1 MNLQTINTIVLIY
14 VKQIINYM
22 HVMSE
27 QYYISTTYAKK
38 KINSEYRTPRVLGVK
53 NQTYKEN

>member
-38 KINSEYRTPRVLGVK
+38 KKINKKIRNTEHH
-53 NQTYKEN
+53 EF

>member
-38 KINSEYRTPRVLGVK
+38 INKEYRTPCVLGVK

>member
-14 VKQIINYM
+14 VKQITNYM

-27 QYYISTTYAKK
+27 QYYISTTYAKNK
-38 KINSEYRTPRVLGVK
+38 KSIRNTEHH
-53 NQTYKEN
+53 EF

>member
-27 QYYISTTYAKK
+27 QYYISTTYSKK
-38 KINSEYRTPRVLGVK
+38 KINKKIRNTEHH
-53 NQTYKEN
+53 EF